1 MADRRLRPL
10 SLGDIFDEGF
20 DLFKRN
26 FTFLVLVTVVVTVP
40 LDILAA
46 VVRLTFF
53 HDTFD
58 LSTLGDNTDTAAV
71 FAALGGLAVAF
82 PVYAL
87 AYAVPITALA
97 AATSAR
103 YLGTPITLRLAY
115 RAPLRRLPSLL
126 VTALL
131 YGLALLIGA
140 LLCGFGLI
148 IPAVLYL
155 FTAHVFALEDKAFFG
170 SLKRSGSLVS
180 SDGGRVFSVLFLLSI
195 IYSVIAAG
203 IEVPLAYGFDK
214 LLQIAPT
221 TQGLF
226 EGGSAVHA
234 ASLRHQIV
242 DQISNGLADLLV
254 TPFLMSVIT
263 VLYYDL
269 RVRKEAFDIE
279 LLASDL
285 GYAPLPAIPGVLPPA
300 APPLAAPVA
309 AKGRSR

>member
-26 FTFLVLVTVVVTVP
+26 FTFFVLVTVVVTIP
-40 LDILAA
+40 LDILAG
-46 VVRLTFF
+46 VVRLTILRNTLDF
-53 HDTFD
+53 
-58 LSTLGDNTDTAAV
+58 STLGDNADTGAL
-71 FAALGGLAVAF
+71 FSALGSLSVAF
-82 PVYAL
+82 PLYAL
-87 AYAVPITALA
+87 AYALPLTALA
-97 AATSAR
+97 SATSAR
-103 YLGTPITLRLAY
+103 YLGMPTTLRLAY
-115 RAPLRRLPSLL
+115 RTPLRRLPSLL

-131 YGLALLIGA
+131 YGVTLLLGFVV
-140 LLCGFGLI
+140 CGVGILV
-148 IPAVLYL
+148 PGVLFL
-155 FTAHVFALEDKAFFG
+155 FTAHVFALENKAFFG
-170 SLKRSGSLVS
+170 SMKRSGSLVS
-180 SDGGRVFSVLFLLSI
+180 GDGGRVFSVLFLLSI

-203 IEVPLAYGFDK
+203 IEVPLAYGFDY

-234 ASLRHQIV
+234 TALRHQIV
-242 DQISNGLADLLV
+242 DQVSNGLADLLV

-285 GYAPLPAIPGVLPPA
+285 GYAPLPTIPGVLPPA
-300 APPLAAPVA
+300 APPLPARVA
-309 AKGRSR
+309 VKGRSR

>member
-20 DLFKRN
+20 DLFKKN

-46 VVRLTFF
+46 VIRLTLL
-53 HDTFD
+53 HNTFD
-58 LSTLGDNTDTAAV
+58 FSTLGDSADPTEM
-71 FAALGGLAVAF
+71 FSALGGVAVAF

-87 AYAVPITALA
+87 AYAVPLTALA

-103 YLGTPITLRLAY
+103 YLGMPTTLRSSY

-131 YGLALLIGA
+131 YGIALLVGA
-140 LLCGFGLI
+140 LLCGIGLI
-148 IPAVLYL
+148 VPAVLYL
-155 FTAHVFALEDKAFFG
+155 FTAHAFALEDRAFFAA
-170 SLKRSGSLVS
+170 LKRSAGLVS
-180 SDGGRVFSVLFLLSI
+180 GDGGRVFSVLLLLSI
-195 IYSVIAAG
+195 VYTVIAAG
-203 IEVPLAYGFDK
+203 IEVPLGYGFDR
-214 LLQIAPT
+214 LLQLAPT

-234 ASLRHQIV
+234 TSLRHQIV
-242 DQISNGLADLLV
+242 DQLSNGLADLLV
-254 TPFLMSVIT
+254 TPFLMSVVT

-279 LLASDL
+279 LLANDL

-309 AKGRSR
+309 SRGRTR